1 MNKDNKKRLKTIL
14 RIVALSCVGI
24 FLGFNIYL
32 WNAQGLTGNALP
44 MPFGFGSAVVL
55 SGSMEPTFSVDDLIF
70 VKAQDS
76 YSVGDVVVY
85 QSGSIL
91 VVHRIITIDGD
102 TVVTQGDANNA
113 ADGEMDISLIKGRV
127 IGSVSNAGAMVRL
140 IKSPIVSIVL
150 LAGSVLLL
158 ERSYRKEKQQG
169 NEELD
174 KIKEEIRRL
183 KAEQENT
190 AE

>member
-1 MNKDNKKRLKTIL
+1 MNKDNKNRLKTIL
-14 RIVALSCVGI
+14 RVVALSCVGI